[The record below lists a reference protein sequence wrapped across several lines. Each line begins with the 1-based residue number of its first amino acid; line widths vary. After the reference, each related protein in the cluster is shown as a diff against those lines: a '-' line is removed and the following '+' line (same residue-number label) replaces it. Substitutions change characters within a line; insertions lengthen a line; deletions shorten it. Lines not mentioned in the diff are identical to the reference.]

1 MKLSFGNM
9 TLEVNIFHV
18 EKQPRDDDEC
28 QGTYML
34 EAILPKTAS
43 LQHESNALEVKMT
56 LKNRKRRKRRARV
69 QLKMIPG
76 KLKMRLNQLFNMCS
90 HDFQPP
96 DPGGS
101 VDTLPQ
107 PDRTSLMCLH
117 QYARWK
123 PP

>member
-34 EAILPKTAS
+34 EAVLPKTAS
-43 LQHESNALEVKMT
+43 LQHESNALEVKMI
-56 LKNRKRRKRRARV
+56 LKNRKMRKRRVRV
-69 QLKMIPG
+69 QLKMISG
-76 KLKMRLNQLFNMCS
+76 KLKRGSNQRFNMCS
-90 HDFQPP
+90 QDFQPP
-96 DPGGS
+96 DHGGS
-101 VDTLPQ
+101 VSTLPQ
-107 PDRTSLMCLH
+107 PARNSPPCLY
-117 QYARWK
+117 QYPRWK